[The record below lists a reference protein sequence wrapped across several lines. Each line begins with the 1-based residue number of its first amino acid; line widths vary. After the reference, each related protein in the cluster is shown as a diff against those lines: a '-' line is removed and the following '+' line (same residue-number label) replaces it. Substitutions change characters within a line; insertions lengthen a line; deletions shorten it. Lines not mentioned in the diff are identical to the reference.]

1 MLRNKVVD
9 CLGNGCHGNRMSFYH
24 RDTYTPERSVGY
36 LIRVCNQLGV
46 TVLDRAFA
54 AEGLNTSQWSALMA
68 IEHGIEPTC
77 ASLARDM
84 AHDKGAMTRMMD
96 TLEARGW
103 VERTRS
109 CDDRRV
115 VHLSLTDAGR
125 AVTVRCR
132 DLVVDY
138 WNRCLADWP
147 DAEVEQ
153 FLAQL
158 QKLRRTL
165 EEIATCA

>member
-1 MLRNKVVD
+1 
-9 CLGNGCHGNRMSFYH
+9 
-24 RDTYTPERSVGY
+24 
-36 LIRVCNQLGV
+36 
-46 TVLDRAFA
+46 
-54 AEGLNTSQWSALMA
+54 
-68 IEHGIEPTC
+68 
-77 ASLARDM
+77 
-84 AHDKGAMTRMMD
+84 
-96 TLEARGW
+96 
-103 VERTRS
+103 
-109 CDDRRV
+109 
-115 VHLSLTDAGR
+115 
-125 AVTVRCR
+125 VTVRCR